1 MVFTQV
7 PVTKNDEIEGPIP
20 TVWRPLFSSVV
31 DCFVKKDYQ
40 ISGGIE
46 GVSSISTETARHIKD
61 YIQDYGE
68 RLIPLPDETW
78 ESSVCIYM
86 GNHWDVLIDL
96 WTVGEGRS
104 DLVLGAQVSEIDR
117 GYVVDIGTVYVP

>member
-1 MVFTQV
+1 MVYTQV
-7 PVTKNDEIEGPIP
+7 PVSKNEEIEGPIP
-20 TVWRPLFSSVV
+20 NVWRPLFSSVV
-31 DCFVKKDYQ
+31 DSFVKKDYQ

-46 GVSSISTETARHIKD
+46 GVNSISTETAKHIKE

-68 RLIPLPDETW
+68 KLISLPDETW
-78 ESSVCIYM
+78 ESSVCIYT

-104 DLVLGAQVSEIDR
+104 DLVLGAQVSEVDG
-117 GYVVDIGTVYVP
+117 GYVVDIGMVYVP